1 MSIHTIAKDQKNY
14 FYQGDTLSIEFR
26 KKQLRKLKQLLA
38 DNQDQIIEA
47 IHKDFSKA
55 PFEIYVS
62 ELLVVYDEIN
72 YMLKNMKKLARPE
85 KVKTPLLHFY
95 SKSRLL
101 KDPLGS
107 VLIISPW
114 NYPLSLALT
123 PLVGALAAGNCVVLK
138 PSEISSHTSAL
149 MNKLLSGTFPKEYV
163 SVCEGDAETTQTL
176 LKQGFDHCFFTGSTE
191 VGRKI
196 MQAAGKTL
204 TPVTLEL
211 GGKSPC
217 IVTEDADLVK
227 AACRIV
233 WGKFVNAGQT
243 CIAPDFVLVHES
255 VKNRLILLI
264 QEVIKRFYGKEPIDN
279 PDYSG
284 IITEKHFDRLLD
296 LIEEERVVHGGS
308 HDRSTLKI
316 TPTLIDEPDWNSPIM
331 QEEIFGPLLPIKS
344 YESIVD
350 VVHTLQDK
358 PKPLAL
364 YLFTESEVY
373 KEFVMES
380 LSFGGGCIN
389 DTIIHFANANLPF
402 GGVGESGTGSYH
414 GKYSFDTFTHKKG
427 IIEKT
432 TLFDLPLRY
441 PPYDNNTLK
450 WLKKMV

>member
-264 QEVIKRFYGKEPIDN
+264 QEVIKRFYGEGPIDN

-296 LIEEERVVHGGS
+296 LIEEERVIHGGS
-308 HDRSTLKI
+308 YERNSLKI
-316 TPTLIDEPDWNSPIM
+316 TPTLIDEPDWASPIM